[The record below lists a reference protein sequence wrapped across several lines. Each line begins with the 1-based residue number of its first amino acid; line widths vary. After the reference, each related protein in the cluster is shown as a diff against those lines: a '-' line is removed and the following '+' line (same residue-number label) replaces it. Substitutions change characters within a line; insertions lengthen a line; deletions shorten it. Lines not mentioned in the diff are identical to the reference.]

1 MPEPERPEV
10 LWEDLAPT
18 ERSYAGAPE
27 EVLARLQHVP
37 VVVVLP
43 ESWRGSH
50 SNGGIC
56 GRTPEALHKDCY
68 GFTALQLMT
77 DGRVAFPV
85 SVLAVPGEPFTLVL
99 FDEQFRLRDIVE
111 IPAAD
116 LQRAV
121 EDESLA
127 VIVDLRGLY
136 GSLDLPPSTL
146 DEFPEAV
153 DPIDIRV
160 EEPPTRV
167 ITPLGG
173 EGD

>member
-1 MPEPERPEV
+1 PERPEV

-43 ESWRGSH
+43 ESWHGSQ
-50 SNGGIC
+50 SDGGIC
-56 GRTPEALHKDCY
+56 SRTPEALHECY
-68 GFTALQLMT
+68 GFTSLELMT
-77 DGRVAFPV
+77 DGRVGFSIRGV
-85 SVLAVPGEPFTLVL
+85 MVPGEPVTLVL

-111 IPAAD
+111 IPAAE
-116 LQRAV
+116 LQRALD
-121 EDESLA
+121 DESLA

-146 DEFPEAV
+146 EQFPEAV
-153 DPIDIRV
+153 EPIDIRV

-167 ITPLGG
+167 TTPVGG